1 MLRATL
7 ILLRS
12 SKFIKP
18 ALSNEH
24 PFIKSSIAEDDKVM
38 VRESVTSALARAL
51 KRALFVASTFLAA
64 IAAAAPIAAA
74 AAAAALAALA
84 R

>member
-18 ALSNEH
+18 APSNEH

-51 KRALFVASTFLAA
+51 ERALFVASTFLAA
-64 IAAAAPIAAA
+64 IAAAPIIAA